1 MSTLVSMWCSNNM
14 ENGRNT
20 VGKFTSG
27 NPGRPKGP
35 RNRKTLAIES
45 QLKGQAEARELL
57 FEYGWQ
63 PIKAEEIEWM
73 ASERAKT
80 PELTSCTASGLFMC
94 HYTYETNNAY
104 LEVVTKGEPEPTV
117 SVVEGR
123 CN

>member
-1 MSTLVSMWCSNNM
+1 MRIISFITVILFTTLWSPPTAKACDL
-14 ENGRNT
+14 ENIIPDI
-20 VGKFTSG
+20 KD
-27 NPGRPKGP
+27 
-35 RNRKTLAIES
+35 LEI
-45 QLKGQAEARELL
+45 AEARELL
-57 FEYGWQ
+57 FEYGWR

-73 ASERAKT
+73 ASERTKT
-80 PELTSCTASGLFMC
+80 PELTSCTAFGLFMC